1 MHLYDDDDDRVLDMG
16 QPMTARRKR
25 LIEQSRAR
33 TRPAFERAA
42 RQQFGADAPQDA
54 IDYWVEQSMAGGRVP
69 VERLRALEAA
79 AAADLPIAI
88 YDRLLNEGF
97 LRVQNELRFANLRTR
112 LRLICMA
119 TELDELIARVPKHSA
134 TRRDAEA
141 LKAVLKQRIKD
152 LAW

>member
-1 MHLYDDDDDRVLDMG
+1 MLYDDDDDRMLDLS
-16 QPMTARRKR
+16 QPMTARRRR
-25 LIEQSRAR
+25 LLEQSRAIR
-33 TRPAFERAA
+33 RPAYERIA

-54 IDYWVEQSMAGGRVP
+54 IDFWVEQSMAGGRVP

-79 AAADLPIAI
+79 AAADLPIAV
-88 YDRLLNEGF
+88 YDRLLNEVT

-112 LRLICMA
+112 LRLMGMA
-119 TELDELIARVPKHSA
+119 AELDELVQGVPAHSQAR
-134 TRRDAEA
+134 REAEA